1 MNAGELRA
9 RQLMEMWQPSRQA
22 AGHAKAGDFAEP
34 SLGVAVPN
42 ETGEAIAVGVNQPVG
57 VGGRDEL
64 KRAD

>member
-1 MNAGELRA
+1 
-9 RQLMEMWQPSRQA
+9 MEMWQPSRQA

-57 VGGRDEL
+57 VGGRVEL